1 MTVSARIPMPALP
14 SIRATWRRAV
24 ATWRGITREDVT
36 AAFLFGCAYTA
47 YNVILNFRQ
56 VIHDADLVF
65 VPILFVSYQISAFTL
80 LLGVSL
86 ADSVGNA
93 RLRRVAFVATLVLT
107 GVLNSLLGVWTSFGG
122 DFDAIG
128 FFTLLLTLVVVR
140 RIEGRFA
147 RLTVLAPAI
156 VFTVIM
162 VFLGWQDF
170 VGDPERI
177 KTLDMFYPM
186 GRHRFFEWLL
196 LAGATVFVYLD
207 RRRTRAARAKR
218 HAAEIDRARSA
229 KRALES
235 RLQAM
240 QARVEPQFLFNTLAQ
255 VRDLY
260 RTDPARGELMLDEL
274 IAYLRAAMP
283 KMRDT
288 SSTLGQELEL
298 VRAYLGIVSLRL
310 GGRLAFEI
318 DSLDPRAAETRIP
331 PMMLLPL
338 VDHAVSHGFAEPR
351 TNGTIHVHTEIAN
364 GRARLEITDSG
375 VGFLTTDDGD
385 NITGIRERLLALYG
399 DDARLDLDRAETAGT
414 LAVMEIPFEQAQG
427 DDG

>member
-1 MTVSARIPMPALP
+1 MTVSARIRMLALP
-14 SIRATWRRAV
+14 SIRAAWRAAV
-24 ATWRGITREDVT
+24 ANRRGITREDVT

-47 YNVILNFRQ
+47 YYLVLNIRQ
-56 VIHDADLVF
+56 TIHDADLV
-65 VPILFVSYQISAFTL
+65 VIPMVFVSYQIGAFTM

-93 RLRRVAFVATLVLT
+93 RLRRVAFVATVVLT
-107 GVLNSLLGVWTSFGG
+107 GFLISSLMGWIAFGG

-128 FFTLLLTLVVVR
+128 LFTLLLALVVVR
-140 RIEGRFA
+140 RFQGKFV
-147 RLTVLAPAI
+147 RLIVLAPVI
-156 VFTVIM
+156 VFSSIM
-162 VFLGWQDF
+162 FVVGWQDF
-170 VGDPERI
+170 VSDPERV
-177 KTLDMFYPM
+177 KAAAMFYPLA
-186 GRHRFFEWLL
+186 RHRFFEWLL
-196 LAGATVFVYLD
+196 LAGAAVFVYLD

-218 HAAEIDRARSA
+218 HVAEVDRARSA

-255 VRDLY
+255 VHDLY
-260 RTDPARGELMLDEL
+260 RTDPGRGELMLDEL

-288 SSTLGQELEL
+288 SSTLGQEIEL

-310 GGRLAFEI
+310 GGRLVFEI
-318 DSLDPRAAETRIP
+318 DSLDPRDAETRIP

-338 VDHAVSHGFAEPR
+338 VDHAVSHGFAEPNV
-351 TNGTIHVHTEIAN
+351 NGSIHVHTEIAN

-375 VGFLTTDDGD
+375 VGFLATDEGE
-385 NITGIRERLLALYG
+385 NIVGIRERLQALFG
-399 DDARLDLDRAETAGT
+399 DGARLDLDRADQPGT
-414 LAVMEIPFEQAQG
+414 RAVMEIPYEPLDSG
-427 DDG
+427 G

>member
-1 MTVSARIPMPALP
+1 
-14 SIRATWRRAV
+14 
-24 ATWRGITREDVT
+24 
-36 AAFLFGCAYTA
+36 
-47 YNVILNFRQ
+47 
-56 VIHDADLVF
+56 
-65 VPILFVSYQISAFTL
+65 
-80 LLGVSL
+80 
-86 ADSVGNA
+86 
-93 RLRRVAFVATLVLT
+93 
-107 GVLNSLLGVWTSFGG
+107 
-122 DFDAIG
+122 
-128 FFTLLLTLVVVR
+128 
-140 RIEGRFA
+140 
-147 RLTVLAPAI
+147 
-156 VFTVIM
+156 
-162 VFLGWQDF
+162 
-170 VGDPERI
+170 
-177 KTLDMFYPM
+177 
-186 GRHRFFEWLL
+186 
-196 LAGATVFVYLD
+196 
-207 RRRTRAARAKR
+207 
-218 HAAEIDRARSA
+218 
-229 KRALES
+229 
-235 RLQAM
+235 
-240 QARVEPQFLFNTLAQ
+240 
-255 VRDLY
+255 
-260 RTDPARGELMLDEL
+260 MLDEL

-351 TNGTIHVHTEIAN
+351 ANGTIHVHTEIAN